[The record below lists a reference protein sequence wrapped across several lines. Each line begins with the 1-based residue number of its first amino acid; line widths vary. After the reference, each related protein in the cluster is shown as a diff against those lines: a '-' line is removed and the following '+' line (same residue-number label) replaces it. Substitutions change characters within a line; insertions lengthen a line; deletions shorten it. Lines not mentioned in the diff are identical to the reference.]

1 MNYFQTIR
9 DAAILLAL
17 LVVPAVF
24 LRANLRDPSELSWL
38 DRALIQVSGP
48 VQYVAEW
55 AADGV
60 NEHRRGLRL
69 PAGRQE
75 RQRPLAGRERSA
87 CSREMRVRSGPT
99 LQRAR
104 AAGVELLGLAGT
116 PGDRDADSARVI
128 AKDISPSFR
137 VVRLAVD
144 EGAQAGLHAGMPVVA
159 NQGLVG
165 QIRRVSGRFAD
176 VLLTIDPE
184 SRVDVVV
191 GEKRARGR
199 LEGLGERSR
208 YRCRIQ
214 FDRPDEQVAVGDEVF
229 TSGLG
234 KKFPASI
241 LIGYISKI
249 GDQEFGLHQEG
260 EVAPAVDFTRL
271 DEVLILTS
279 GPKNADGR

>member
-17 LVVPAVF
+17 VVIPAIF

-38 DRALIQVSGP
+38 DRALLQVSGP

-55 AADGV
+55 SADGATSV
-60 NEHRRGLRL
+60 IEDYVYLVDVKSDNDHLRAENDRL
-69 PAGRQE
+69 R
-75 RQRPLAGRERSA
+75 
-87 CSREMRVRSGPT
+87 REMRALRADA
-99 LQRAR
+99 QRIAQL
-104 AAGVELLGLAGT
+104 ESLLGLRERIATETQTG
-116 PGDRDADSARVI
+116 RVI

-137 VVRLAVD
+137 VVRLWVD
-144 EGAQAGLHAGMPVVA
+144 QGEQAGLQAGMPVVA
-159 NQGLVG
+159 NEGLVG

-184 SRVDVVV
+184 SHVDVVV
-191 GEKRARGR
+191 GETRARGR
-199 LEGLGERSR
+199 LEGLGRRSR

-214 FDRPDEQVAVGDEVF
+214 FDRPNDQVAVGDEVF

-241 LIGYISKI
+241 LVGYISKI
-249 GDQEFGLHQEG
+249 SDQEFGLHQEG
-260 EVAPAVDFTRL
+260 EVTPSVDFTRL

-279 GPKNADGR
+279 GPKGGERR

>member
-17 LVVPAVF
+17 LIVPAVF

-55 AADGV
+55 AADSV
-60 NEHRRGLRL
+60 TSVVEDYVYLLDVKRDNDHLRAENSRL
-69 PAGRQE
+69 Q
-75 RQRPLAGRERSA
+75 
-87 CSREMRVRSGPT
+87 REMRVLRSDAQQVRE
-99 LQRAR
+99 LEA
-104 AAGVELLGLAGT
+104 LLGLRKRLAT
-116 PGDRDADSARVI
+116 ETMTARVI

-144 EGAQAGLHAGMPVVA
+144 RGQQAGLRAGMPVVA

-191 GEKRARGR
+191 GEGRARGR
-199 LEGLGERSR
+199 IEGLGERGR

-214 FDRPDEQVAVGDEVF
+214 FDRADDQVAVGDEVF

-241 LIGYISKI
+241 LIGYISNI

-279 GPKNADGR
+279 GPKDSDAL

>member
-17 LVVPAVF
+17 LIVPAVF

-38 DRALIQVSGP
+38 DRALLQVSGP
-48 VQYVAEW
+48 IQYVAEW
-55 AADGV
+55 TADGV
-60 NEHRRGLRL
+60 TSIVEDYVYLLDVKSDNDHLR
-69 PAGRQE
+69 AENGRLQ
-75 RQRPLAGRERSA
+75 RQMRALRSDVQ
-87 CSREMRVRSGPT
+87 RVRELES
-99 LQRAR
+99 
-104 AAGVELLGLAGT
+104 LLGLRERMAT
-116 PGDRDADSARVI
+116 ETMTARVI

-137 VVRLAVD
+137 VVRLAID
-144 EGAQAGLHAGMPVVA
+144 QGEQAGVHAGMPVVA

-191 GEKRARGR
+191 GESRARGR
-199 LEGLGERSR
+199 IEGLGERGR

-214 FDRPDEQVAVGDEVF
+214 FDRMDDQVAVGDEVF

-241 LIGYISKI
+241 LIGTISKV
-249 GDQEFGLHQEG
+249 GGQELGLHQEG
-260 EVAPAVDFTRL
+260 EVTPAVDFTRL

-279 GPKNADGR
+279 GPKDPDAL

>member
-9 DAAILLAL
+9 DFAILLAL

-24 LRANLRDPSELSWL
+24 LRANLKDPSELSWL
-38 DRALIQVSGP
+38 DRALIQLGSP

-55 AADGV
+55 AADAATGV
-60 NEHRRGLRL
+60 IEDYVYLVDVKADNDHLRAENDRL
-69 PAGRQE
+69 Q
-75 RQRPLAGRERSA
+75 
-87 CSREMRVRSGPT
+87 REMRT
-99 LQRAR
+99 LRADAQRAYQLE
-104 AAGVELLGLAGT
+104 ALLGLRERLAT
-116 PGDRDADSARVI
+116 QTRSARVI

-144 EGAQAGLHAGMPVVA
+144 EGEQAGLRAGMPVVS
-159 NQGLVG
+159 NEGLVG
-165 QIRRVSGRFAD
+165 QLRRVSGRFAD

-191 GEKRARGR
+191 GDKRARGR
-199 LEGLGERSR
+199 LEGLGERGR

-214 FDRPDEQVAVGDEVF
+214 FDRPDDEVEIGDEVF

-241 LIGYISKI
+241 LIGHLSKI
-249 GDQEFGLHQEG
+249 GDQELGLHQEG
-260 EVAPAVDFTRL
+260 EVAPAVDFSRL
-271 DEVLILTS
+271 DQVLILTS
-279 GPKNADGR
+279 GPKDANGR

>member
-9 DAAILLAL
+9 DAAVLLAL
-17 LVVPAVF
+17 LIIPAVF

-55 AADGV
+55 AADSV
-60 NEHRRGLRL
+60 TSVIEEYVYLLDVKSDNDRLRAENSRL
-69 PAGRQE
+69 Q
-75 RQRPLAGRERSA
+75 
-87 CSREMRVRSGPT
+87 REMRVLRSDAQQVRE
-99 LQRAR
+99 L
-104 AAGVELLGLAGT
+104 ESLLGLRERLAT
-116 PGDRDADSARVI
+116 ETMTARVI

-144 EGAQAGLHAGMPVVA
+144 QGEQAGLRAGMPVVA

-176 VLLTIDPE
+176 VLLTIDPQ

-191 GEKRARGR
+191 GEGRARGR
-199 LEGLGERSR
+199 IEGLGERGR

-214 FDRPDEQVAVGDEVF
+214 FDRTDDRVAVGDEVF

-279 GPKNADGR
+279 GPKDPDAL

>member
-17 LVVPAVF
+17 VVIPAVF
-24 LRANLRDPSELSWL
+24 LRANLRDPSQLSWL
-38 DRALIQVSGP
+38 DRGLIQVSGP

-60 NEHRRGLRL
+60 TSVVEDYVYLVDVKSDNDHLRGENDRLR
-69 PAGRQE
+69 
-75 RQRPLAGRERSA
+75 
-87 CSREMRVRSGPT
+87 REMRVLRSDA
-99 LQRAR
+99 QRAHELE
-104 AAGVELLGLAGT
+104 ALLGLRERVAT
-116 PGDRDADSARVI
+116 ETMTARVI
-128 AKDISPSFR
+128 AKGISPSFR

-144 EGAQAGLHAGMPVVA
+144 QGEHAGLHAGMPVVSDE
-159 NQGLVG
+159 GLVG

-191 GEKRARGR
+191 GETRARGR
-199 LEGLGERSR
+199 IEGLGERGR

-214 FDRPDEQVAVGDEVF
+214 FDRPDDQVAVGDEVY

-241 LIGYISKI
+241 LIGYVSHI
-249 GDQEFGLHQEG
+249 GGQEFGLHQEG
-260 EVAPAVDFTRL
+260 EVTPSVDFTRL

-279 GPKNADGR
+279 GPKNSDAQ

>member
-1 MNYFQTIR
+1 MTGIVEDYVY
-9 DAAILLAL
+9 LLDVKSATDH
-17 LVVPAVF
+17 
-24 LRANLRDPSELSWL
+24 LRAEN
-38 DRALIQVSGP
+38 DRLQ
-48 VQYVAEW
+48 
-55 AADGV
+55 
-60 NEHRRGLRL
+60 
-69 PAGRQE
+69 
-75 RQRPLAGRERSA
+75 
-87 CSREMRVRSGPT
+87 REMRVLRT
-99 LQRAR
+99 DAQRVR
-104 AAGVELLGLAGT
+104 ELESLLGLRERLAT
-116 PGDRDADSARVI
+116 ETMTARVI

-144 EGAQAGLHAGMPVVA
+144 QGEQAGLRAGMPVVA

-165 QIRRVSGRFAD
+165 QVRRVSGRFAD

-191 GEKRARGR
+191 GEGRARGR
-199 LEGLGERSR
+199 IEGLGDRGR

-214 FDRPDEQVAVGDEVF
+214 FDRPDDRVEVGDEVF

-241 LIGYISKI
+241 LIGYVSQIS
-249 GDQEFGLHQEG
+249 DQELGLHQEG

-279 GPKNADGR
+279 GPKNTDAL

>member
-9 DAAILLAL
+9 DFAILLAL
-17 LVVPAVF
+17 LVIPAIF
-24 LRANLRDPSELSWL
+24 LRANLRDPSQLSWL
-38 DRALIQVSGP
+38 DRVLIQVGSP

-55 AADGV
+55 AADATTGV
-60 NEHRRGLRL
+60 IEDYVYLVDVKADNDHLRAENDRL
-69 PAGRQE
+69 K
-75 RQRPLAGRERSA
+75 
-87 CSREMRVRSGPT
+87 REMRT
-99 LQRAR
+99 LRADAQRTYQLEA
-104 AAGVELLGLAGT
+104 LLGLRERLAT
-116 PGDRDADSARVI
+116 ETRSARVI

-144 EGAQAGLHAGMPVVA
+144 EGEQAGLRAGMPVVA
-159 NQGLVG
+159 NEGLVG

-191 GEKRARGR
+191 GDKRARGR
-199 LEGLGERSR
+199 LEGLGERGR

-214 FDRPDEQVAVGDEVF
+214 FDRPDVEVEVGDEVF

-241 LIGYISKI
+241 LIGHVSKI
-249 GDQEFGLHQEG
+249 GEQELGLHQEG

-279 GPKNADGR
+279 GPKDADGR

>member
-9 DAAILLAL
+9 DAVILLAL
-17 LVVPAVF
+17 VIIPAVF

-38 DRALIQVSGP
+38 DRALLQVSGP

-55 AADGV
+55 AADGATSVIEDYVYLVDV
-60 NEHRRGLRL
+60 NSDNDQLRAENNRL
-69 PAGRQE
+69 R
-75 RQRPLAGRERSA
+75 
-87 CSREMRVRSGPT
+87 REMRVSRGDA
-99 LQRAR
+99 QR
-104 AAGVELLGLAGT
+104 VHELESLLGLRERLAT
-116 PGDRDADSARVI
+116 ETMTARVI
-128 AKDISPSFR
+128 AKGISPSFR

-144 EGAQAGLHAGMPVVA
+144 QGEQAGLRAGMPVVA
-159 NQGLVG
+159 NEGLVG
-165 QIRRVSGRFAD
+165 QVRRVSGRFAD

-191 GEKRARGR
+191 GEGRARGR
-199 LEGLGERSR
+199 IEGIGERSR

-214 FDRPDEQVAVGDEVF
+214 FDRADDQVAVGDEVF

-241 LIGYISKI
+241 LIGYVSKI
-249 GDQEFGLHQEG
+249 GEQEFGLHQEG
-260 EVAPAVDFTRL
+260 EVTPSVDFTRL

-279 GPKNADGR
+279 GPKDSDAL

>member
-17 LVVPAVF
+17 LVIPAVF
-24 LRANLRDPSELSWL
+24 LRANLRDPSDLSWL
-38 DRALIQVSGP
+38 DRALLQVSGP

-60 NEHRRGLRL
+60 TSIVEEYVYLVDVKMDNDGLRAENDRL
-69 PAGRQE
+69 K
-75 RQRPLAGRERSA
+75 
-87 CSREMRVRSGPT
+87 REMRVLRT
-99 LQRAR
+99 DTQR
-104 AAGVELLGLAGT
+104 VHELESLLGLRERLAT
-116 PGDRDADSARVI
+116 ETMTARVI
-128 AKDISPSFR
+128 AKGISPSFR

-144 EGAQAGLHAGMPVVA
+144 QGEHAGLHAGMPVVA
-159 NQGLVG
+159 NEGLVG
-165 QIRRVSGRFAD
+165 QVRRVSGRFAD

-191 GEKRARGR
+191 GESRARGR
-199 LEGLGERSR
+199 IEGLGERNR

-214 FDRPDEQVAVGDEVF
+214 FDRADDQVTVGDEVF

-241 LIGYISKI
+241 LIGYVSKI

-260 EVAPAVDFTRL
+260 EVTPSVDFTRL

-279 GPKNADGR
+279 GPKDPDAL

>member
-17 LVVPAVF
+17 VIIPAVF

-38 DRALIQVSGP
+38 DRALLQVSGP

-60 NEHRRGLRL
+60 TGVVEDYVYLVDVKSDNDHLRAENDRL
-69 PAGRQE
+69 K
-75 RQRPLAGRERSA
+75 
-87 CSREMRVRSGPT
+87 REMRVLRGDA
-99 LQRAR
+99 QR
-104 AAGVELLGLAGT
+104 VHELESLLGLRERLAT
-116 PGDRDADSARVI
+116 ETMTARVI
-128 AKDISPSFR
+128 AKGISPSFR

-144 EGAQAGLHAGMPVVA
+144 QGEHAGLHAGMPVVA
-159 NQGLVG
+159 NEGLVG

-191 GEKRARGR
+191 GESRARGR
-199 LEGLGERSR
+199 IEGLGERSR

-214 FDRPDEQVAVGDEVF
+214 FDRADDQVAVGDEVF

-234 KKFPASI
+234 KKFPSSI
-241 LIGYISKI
+241 LIGYVSKI

-260 EVAPAVDFTRL
+260 EVTPAVDFTRL

-279 GPKNADGR
+279 GPKDSDAL

>member
-17 LVVPAVF
+17 VVIPAIF

-38 DRALIQVSGP
+38 DRALLQVSGP

-55 AADGV
+55 SADGV
-60 NEHRRGLRL
+60 SSVIEDYVYLVDVKSDNDHLRAENDRL
-69 PAGRQE
+69 R
-75 RQRPLAGRERSA
+75 
-87 CSREMRVRSGPT
+87 REMRPLRADA
-99 LQRAR
+99 QRIAQL
-104 AAGVELLGLAGT
+104 ESLLGLRERIATETRTG
-116 PGDRDADSARVI
+116 RVI

-137 VVRLAVD
+137 VVRLWVD
-144 EGAQAGLHAGMPVVA
+144 QGEQAGLRAGMPVVA
-159 NQGLVG
+159 NEGLVG

-184 SRVDVVV
+184 SHVDVVV
-191 GEKRARGR
+191 GETRARGR
-199 LEGLGERSR
+199 LEGLGRRSR

-214 FDRPDEQVAVGDEVF
+214 FDRPNDQVAVGDEVF

-241 LIGYISKI
+241 LVGYISKI
-249 GDQEFGLHQEG
+249 SDQEFGLHQEG
-260 EVAPAVDFTRL
+260 EVTPSVDFTRL

-279 GPKNADGR
+279 GPKGGERR

>member
-17 LVVPAVF
+17 VIIPAVF

-38 DRALIQVSGP
+38 DRALLQVSGP

-60 NEHRRGLRL
+60 TGVVEDYVYLVDVKSDNDHLRAENDRL
-69 PAGRQE
+69 K
-75 RQRPLAGRERSA
+75 
-87 CSREMRVRSGPT
+87 REMRVLRGDA
-99 LQRAR
+99 QR
-104 AAGVELLGLAGT
+104 VHELESLLGLRERLAT
-116 PGDRDADSARVI
+116 ETMTARVI
-128 AKDISPSFR
+128 AKGISPSFR

-144 EGAQAGLHAGMPVVA
+144 QGEHAGLHAGMPVVA
-159 NQGLVG
+159 NEGLVG

-191 GEKRARGR
+191 GESRARGR
-199 LEGLGERSR
+199 IEGLGERSR

-214 FDRPDEQVAVGDEVF
+214 FDRADDQVAVGDEVF

-241 LIGYISKI
+241 LIGYVSKI

-260 EVAPAVDFTRL
+260 EVTPAVDFTRL

-279 GPKNADGR
+279 GPKDSDAL

>member
-17 LVVPAVF
+17 VIIPAVF
-24 LRANLRDPSELSWL
+24 LRANLRDPSDLSWL
-38 DRALIQVSGP
+38 DRALLQVSGP

-60 NEHRRGLRL
+60 TSIVEDYVYLVDVKSDNDQLRAENDRL
-69 PAGRQE
+69 R
-75 RQRPLAGRERSA
+75 
-87 CSREMRVRSGPT
+87 REMRVLRGDA
-99 LQRAR
+99 QRAH
-104 AAGVELLGLAGT
+104 ELESLLGLRERLAT
-116 PGDRDADSARVI
+116 ETMTARVI
-128 AKDISPSFR
+128 AKGISPSFR

-144 EGAQAGLHAGMPVVA
+144 QGEHAGLRAGMPVVA
-159 NQGLVG
+159 NGGLVG
-165 QIRRVSGRFAD
+165 QVRRVSGRFAD

-191 GEKRARGR
+191 GEGRARGR
-199 LEGLGERSR
+199 IEGLGERGR

-214 FDRPDEQVAVGDEVF
+214 FDRADDQVAVGDEVF

-241 LIGYISKI
+241 LIGYVSKV

-260 EVAPAVDFTRL
+260 EVTPSVDFTRL

-279 GPKNADGR
+279 GPKDSDAQ

>member
-17 LVVPAVF
+17 LLVPAFF

-38 DRALIQVSGP
+38 DQALIQVSGP

-60 NEHRRGLRL
+60 TSIVEDYVYLLDVKSDNDNLR
-69 PAGRQE
+69 AENGRLQ
-75 RQRPLAGRERSA
+75 
-87 CSREMRVRSGPT
+87 REMRV
-99 LQRAR
+99 LRADVQQVR
-104 AAGVELLGLAGT
+104 ELESLLGLRERLAT
-116 PGDRDADSARVI
+116 ETMTAHVI

-137 VVRLAVD
+137 VVRLAID
-144 EGAQAGLHAGMPVVA
+144 QGEQAGVHAGMPVVA

-191 GEKRARGR
+191 GESRARGR
-199 LEGLGERSR
+199 IEGLGERGR

-214 FDRPDEQVAVGDEVF
+214 FDRMDDRVAVGDEVF

-241 LIGYISKI
+241 LIGYISTV
-249 GDQEFGLHQEG
+249 GAQEFGLHQEG
-260 EVAPAVDFTRL
+260 EVTPAVDFTRL

-279 GPKNADGR
+279 GPKDPDAL

>member
-17 LVVPAVF
+17 LIIPAVF
-24 LRANLRDPSELSWL
+24 LRASLRDPSELSWL
-38 DRALIQVSGP
+38 DRALIQLSGP

-60 NEHRRGLRL
+60 TGVIEDYVYLLDVKSDNDHLRAENDRL
-69 PAGRQE
+69 Q
-75 RQRPLAGRERSA
+75 
-87 CSREMRVRSGPT
+87 REMRTLRSNAQQVRELES
-99 LQRAR
+99 
-104 AAGVELLGLAGT
+104 LLGLRERLAT
-116 PGDRDADSARVI
+116 ETRTARVI

-144 EGAQAGLHAGMPVVA
+144 QGEQAGLHAGMPVVA

-191 GEKRARGR
+191 GEGRARGR
-199 LEGLGERSR
+199 IEGLGERGR

-214 FDRPDEQVAVGDEVF
+214 FDRSDDQVAVGDEVF

-234 KKFPASI
+234 KKFPPSI
-241 LIGYISKI
+241 LIGYISEI
-249 GDQEFGLHQEG
+249 GEQEFGLYQEG

-279 GPKNADGR
+279 GPKDPDAL

>member
-1 MNYFQTIR
+1 MNYFQPIR
-9 DAAILLAL
+9 DFAILLAL
-17 LVVPAVF
+17 LVIPAVF

-38 DRALIQVSGP
+38 DSVLIQVSGP

-55 AADGV
+55 TADAATSVIEDYV
-60 NEHRRGLRL
+60 YLVEVKSDNDHLRAENDRL
-69 PAGRQE
+69 
-75 RQRPLAGRERSA
+75 RS
-87 CSREMRVRSGPT
+87 EMRT
-99 LQRAR
+99 LRADAQRAYQLE
-104 AAGVELLGLAGT
+104 ELLGLRERLAT
-116 PGDRDADSARVI
+116 ETRSARVI

-159 NQGLVG
+159 NEGLVG

>member
-9 DAAILLAL
+9 DAAVLLAL
-17 LVVPAVF
+17 LIIPAVF

-38 DRALIQVSGP
+38 DRALLQVSGP

-55 AADGV
+55 AADSV
-60 NEHRRGLRL
+60 TSVVEDYVYLLDVKSDNDRLRAENSRL
-69 PAGRQE
+69 Q
-75 RQRPLAGRERSA
+75 
-87 CSREMRVRSGPT
+87 REMRALRSDAQQVRELES
-99 LQRAR
+99 
-104 AAGVELLGLAGT
+104 LLGLRERLAT
-116 PGDRDADSARVI
+116 ETMTARVI

-137 VVRLAVD
+137 VIRLAVD
-144 EGAQAGLHAGMPVVA
+144 QGEQAGLRAGMPVVA

-176 VLLTIDPE
+176 VLLTIDPQ

-191 GEKRARGR
+191 GEGRARGR
-199 LEGLGERSR
+199 IEGLGERGR

-214 FDRPDEQVAVGDEVF
+214 FDRTDDQVAVGDEVF

-279 GPKNADGR
+279 GPKDPDAL

>member
-9 DAAILLAL
+9 DAVILLAL
-17 LVVPAVF
+17 VIIPAVF
-24 LRANLRDPSELSWL
+24 LRANLRDPSDLSWL
-38 DRALIQVSGP
+38 DRALLQISGP

-60 NEHRRGLRL
+60 TSIVEDYVYLVDVKSDNDQLRGENDRI
-69 PAGRQE
+69 R
-75 RQRPLAGRERSA
+75 
-87 CSREMRVRSGPT
+87 REMRVLRGDV
-99 LQRAR
+99 QRLH
-104 AAGVELLGLAGT
+104 ELESLLGLRERLAT
-116 PGDRDADSARVI
+116 ETMTARVI

-144 EGAQAGLHAGMPVVA
+144 QGAHAGLHAGMPVVA
-159 NQGLVG
+159 NEGLVG

-191 GEKRARGR
+191 GESRARGR
-199 LEGLGERSR
+199 IEGLGERGR

-214 FDRPDEQVAVGDEVF
+214 FDRADDQVTVGDEVY

-241 LIGYISKI
+241 LIGYVSHV
-249 GDQEFGLHQEG
+249 GSQEFGLHQEG
-260 EVAPAVDFTRL
+260 EVTPSVDFTRL

-279 GPKNADGR
+279 GPKDSDAQ

>member
-1 MNYFQTIR
+1 MNYFKTIR
-9 DAAILLAL
+9 DAVILLAL
-17 LVVPAVF
+17 VLIPAVF

-48 VQYVAEW
+48 MQYVAEW

-60 NEHRRGLRL
+60 TTVVEDYVYFVDVKSDNDHLRAENHRLK
-69 PAGRQE
+69 
-75 RQRPLAGRERSA
+75 
-87 CSREMRVRSGPT
+87 REMRVLRGDA
-99 LQRAR
+99 QR
-104 AAGVELLGLAGT
+104 VHELESLLGLRERLAT
-116 PGDRDADSARVI
+116 ETMTARVI
-128 AKDISPSFR
+128 AKGISPSFR

-144 EGAQAGLHAGMPVVA
+144 QGEHAGLHAGMPVVA
-159 NQGLVG
+159 NEGLVG

-191 GEKRARGR
+191 GESRARGR
-199 LEGLGERSR
+199 IEGLGERGR

-214 FDRPDEQVAVGDEVF
+214 FDRADDQVAVGDEVF

-241 LIGYISKI
+241 LIGYVSKI

-260 EVAPAVDFTRL
+260 EVTPSVDFTRL

-279 GPKNADGR
+279 GPKDPDAL

>member
-17 LVVPAVF
+17 VIIPAVF

-38 DRALIQVSGP
+38 DRALLQVSGP

-55 AADGV
+55 TADGV
-60 NEHRRGLRL
+60 TGVVEDYVYLVDVKSDNDHLRAENDRL
-69 PAGRQE
+69 K
-75 RQRPLAGRERSA
+75 
-87 CSREMRVRSGPT
+87 REMRVFRGDA
-99 LQRAR
+99 QR
-104 AAGVELLGLAGT
+104 VHELESLLGLRERLAT
-116 PGDRDADSARVI
+116 ETMTARVI
-128 AKDISPSFR
+128 AKGISPSFR

-144 EGAQAGLHAGMPVVA
+144 QGEHAGLHAGMPVVA
-159 NQGLVG
+159 NEGLVG

-191 GEKRARGR
+191 GESRARGR
-199 LEGLGERSR
+199 IEGLGERSR

-214 FDRPDEQVAVGDEVF
+214 FDRADDQVAVGDEVF

-234 KKFPASI
+234 KKFPSSI
-241 LIGYISKI
+241 LIGYVSKI

-260 EVAPAVDFTRL
+260 EVTPAVDFTRL

-279 GPKNADGR
+279 GPKDSDAL

>member
-17 LVVPAVF
+17 VIIPAVF

-38 DRALIQVSGP
+38 DRALLQVSGP

-60 NEHRRGLRL
+60 TGVIEDYVYLVDVKNDNDHLRAENDRL
-69 PAGRQE
+69 R
-75 RQRPLAGRERSA
+75 
-87 CSREMRVRSGPT
+87 REMRVLRADA
-99 LQRAR
+99 QRFR
-104 AAGVELLGLAGT
+104 ELESLLGLRERLAT
-116 PGDRDADSARVI
+116 ETVTARVI

-144 EGAQAGLHAGMPVVA
+144 QGERAGLRAGMPVVA
-159 NQGLVG
+159 NEGLVG

-191 GEKRARGR
+191 GEGGARGR
-199 LEGLGERSR
+199 IEGLGERSR

-214 FDRPDEQVAVGDEVF
+214 FDRTDDQVAVGDEVF

-241 LIGYISKI
+241 LIGYVSKI
-249 GDQEFGLHQEG
+249 SDQEFGLHQEG
-260 EVAPAVDFTRL
+260 EVSPSVDFTRL

-279 GPKNADGR
+279 GPKDSDAF

>member
-1 MNYFQTIR
+1 MKYFQTIR

-17 LVVPAVF
+17 LLIPAVF

-38 DRALIQVSGP
+38 DRALLQVSGP

-60 NEHRRGLRL
+60 TGIVEDYVYLLDVKSDNDHLRAENDRL
-69 PAGRQE
+69 Q
-75 RQRPLAGRERSA
+75 
-87 CSREMRVRSGPT
+87 REMRA
-99 LQRAR
+99 LRAD
-104 AAGVELLGLAGT
+104 AQQVQELESLLGLRKRLAT
-116 PGDRDADSARVI
+116 ETMTARVI

-144 EGAQAGLHAGMPVVA
+144 QGEQAGLHAGMPVVA

-176 VLLTIDPE
+176 VVLTIDPE
-184 SRVDVVV
+184 SRVDVLV
-191 GEKRARGR
+191 GEGRARGR
-199 LEGLGERSR
+199 IEGLGERGR

-214 FDRPDEQVAVGDEVF
+214 FDRTDDQVAVGDEVF

-249 GDQEFGLHQEG
+249 GDQEIGLHQEG

-279 GPKNADGR
+279 GPKDPDAL

>member
-9 DAAILLAL
+9 DAVILLAL
-17 LVVPAVF
+17 VIIPAVF

-38 DRALIQVSGP
+38 DRALLQVSGP

-55 AADGV
+55 AADGATSV
-60 NEHRRGLRL
+60 IEDYVYLVDVKSDNDQLR
-69 PAGRQE
+69 AENNRI
-75 RQRPLAGRERSA
+75 R
-87 CSREMRVRSGPT
+87 REMRVLRGDA
-99 LQRAR
+99 QR
-104 AAGVELLGLAGT
+104 VHELESLLGLREQLAT
-116 PGDRDADSARVI
+116 ETMTARVI
-128 AKDISPSFR
+128 AKGISPSFR

-144 EGAQAGLHAGMPVVA
+144 QGEHAGLHAGMPVVA
-159 NQGLVG
+159 NEGLVG

-191 GEKRARGR
+191 GEGRARGR
-199 LEGLGERSR
+199 IEGLGERSR
-208 YRCRIQ
+208 YRCHIQ
-214 FDRPDEQVAVGDEVF
+214 FDRADDQIAIGDEVF

-241 LIGYISKI
+241 LIGYVSKI
-249 GDQEFGLHQEG
+249 GEQEFGLHQEG
-260 EVAPAVDFTRL
+260 EVTPSVDFTRL

-279 GPKNADGR
+279 GPKDSDAL